1 MAKIDKSQYTKQ
13 EWRKIKEQRRQEK
26 LAQAHEKIIEK
37 TQQLPDLGRAF
48 VLGNGTSRK
57 PISPDQLR
65 AVGKIYG

>member
-65 AVGKIYG
+65 A